1 MRESTREFLRDL
13 QGQFHNDYISAEDM
27 QKAHEQ
33 QKRYDNYA
41 AQQKAAAAQEEA
53 RLKRLWNHEQTAE
66 ERKISDDAIKEMLKP
81 INEEIKRNQVREANF
96 WDNFYK
102 HNAAQEGREEI
113 ERLLEI
119 AQERNDYLSGRLREA
134 EAQENEE
141 LIAQYTQQKAE
152 NDKNL
157 ELYRGKYEE
166 YKAAAEG

>member
-13 QGQFHNDYISAEDM
+13 QGQFHNNYISAEEM

-33 QKRYDNYA
+33 QKRYDDYA

-53 RLKRLWNHEQTAE
+53 RLKRLWNHEQTAQ
-66 ERKISDDAIKEMLKP
+66 ERKITDDAIKEMLKP
-81 INEEIKRNQVREANF
+81 INEEIKRNHAREANF
-96 WDNFYK
+96 WDNFHK
-102 HNAAQEGREEI
+102 RNAAQEGREEI

-119 AQERNDYLSGRLREA
+119 AHDRNDYLSGRLREA
-134 EAQENEE
+134 EAQGNEE
-141 LIAQYTQQKAE
+141 LIAQYNKEIAE

-166 YKAAAEG
+166 YKAAEEG